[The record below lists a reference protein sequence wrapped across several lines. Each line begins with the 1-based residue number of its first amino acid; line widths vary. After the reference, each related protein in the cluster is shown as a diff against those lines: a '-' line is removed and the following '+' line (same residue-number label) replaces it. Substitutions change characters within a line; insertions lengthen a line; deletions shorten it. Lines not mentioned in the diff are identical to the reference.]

1 MHNFNFSP
9 NQGKLA
15 LCGCYLDFTVCHDVT
30 LQPTVV
36 QNLDS
41 LEALSKVW

>member
-9 NQGKLA
+9 NQWELA
-15 LCGCYLDFTVCHDVT
+15 LCSYYLHFSVCHDVT
-30 LQPTVV
+30 LQPTAV

-41 LEALSKVW
+41 LEALSNV